1 MKMNKVQNFLFYL
14 SKTDPEL
21 IDHCT
26 GSTRYNQQAL
36 GLFVLFT
43 GILAAVSGGFA
54 VSNLFLESVEGQAM
68 PVMPWTGILF
78 ASLIGLFYGTVIL
91 FIDREIVSAPSKW
104 GVMMRV
110 PLAIIIGLV
119 IAVPLEL
126 KLLEGRIGQKIVEK
140 EQEYNRGLQDVGD
153 MKMASLRNELRSEK
167 AKLDN
172 YIQQKQS
179 YSDLM
184 LRESGGL
191 DGSLTG
197 LKGEGPVYREALRS
211 KEILEKDIESQAAY
225 LSQINTELSQLNT
238 QNTVFVDKYQ
248 RAESHDFLSK
258 FIALREL
265 RSQPDEA
272 GRSTNILAWG
282 ITMLLIFFELIPSLM
297 KLLLPQSEY
306 DELRETRRILNVKQ
320 TQRAGEDF
328 LRKLEES
335 EDTFPDQGK
344 GDERFINKLKGS
356 MM

>member
-1 MKMNKVQNFLFYL
+1 MNKAQKFIFYL

-21 IDHCT
+21 IEHCT

-68 PVMPWTGILF
+68 PVMPWSGIFF

-104 GVMMRV
+104 GVLMRV

-119 IAVPLEL
+119 IAVPLEI

-140 EQEYNRGLQDVGD
+140 EQEYNRSLQDVGD
-153 MKMASLRNELRSEK
+153 LKMASLRKELSEEK
-167 AKLDN
+167 AKLDG
-172 YIQQKQS
+172 YVSQKQQ

-184 LRESGGL
+184 MRESGGL
-191 DGSLTG
+191 QGSLTG
-197 LKGEGPVYREALRS
+197 LSGEGPVYREALRN
-211 KEILEKDIESQAAY
+211 KETIEQDIAIQQAY
-225 LSQINTELSQLNT
+225 LDRLDEELKILNS

-265 RSQPDEA
+265 RAQPDEA
-272 GRSTNILAWG
+272 GSSTNLLAWG

-306 DELRETRRILNVKQ
+306 DELRETRRILNVRQ
-320 TQRAGEDF
+320 TKRAGEDF
-328 LRKLEES
+328 LRTLDES